1 MSPSLAAA
9 GLLEARRGSWGQL
22 WFPRCSLA
30 RKKWDFFSQAA
41 IHILLG
47 WVFQPRWGLQPQEDP
62 GGSLRVSQGHLTGH
76 FKPRPLRSPA
86 QALSLFFSGETLLE
100 DTQTYLGPSSS
111 RDTAASARIG
121 EGSKTH

>member
-1 MSPSLAAA
+1 MSPSLAGA

-30 RKKWDFFSQAA
+30 RKKWDFFSQTA

-47 WVFQPRWGLQPQEDP
+47 WVFQSRWGLQPREDP

-76 FKPRPLRSPA
+76 FKPSALCSPA

-100 DTQTYLGPSSS
+100 DTQT
-111 RDTAASARIG
+111 
-121 EGSKTH
+121 